1 MEVEKSV
8 VAKPQVPNQTD
19 GCISAPATPHSS
31 SNLAARTLTV
41 LSQSRK
47 RRATDEMA
55 VDLPQMLKL
64 VRSNGTDPKTPL
76 ERLEKQICCRF
87 NYETM
92 GWNEF
97 RINMFG
103 TDVGLRKGHERLTQ
117 MIQKPPIS
125 DPTGIFPF
133 MSLPLEVQCMIV
145 NHVDCKQPDGRPL
158 LPLRLVNQH
167 FRTLVERVME
177 KGRRCFKKRI
187 CLAETTNAKVR
198 LGFPPLISHVSVSFE
213 QLDSLLLKIT
223 SDNSNNT
230 SKTQIFLICE
240 WRSDWCKKVMELLLK
255 HNHIRPSVLHIK
267 GVICD
272 EKPFKN
278 YVNARPSLQ
287 RLVFEKP
294 VGRKHVFNGVQYLP
308 YHSIVFKDLGRQY
321 DSPESIERL
330 QLEREV
336 FKSTGRAIEL
346 FTVYLRVPFE
356 LEESRSALKWGIR
369 YDSRERVQV
378 VHVDPS
384 GLAAVHLKAGDIIRE
399 VNDRPIASKAM
410 LHHWICAAI
419 EGGDLVRMS
428 IERPVGG
435 DEAVRE
441 QFETPT
447 DVLEIAQKQIQEIRA
462 GRLLPTQPAIKRSD
476 SRVSSTVTIDDRP
489 REQEIQSDHDVTKL
503 KSCKGNKN

>member
-1 MEVEKSV
+1 MKTVNPTAKFVNLDQDEVSF
-8 VAKPQVPNQTD
+8 
-19 GCISAPATPHSS
+19 HSPRRLV
-31 SNLAARTLTV
+31 NGELTV
-41 LSQSRK
+41 DLS
-47 RRATDEMA
+47 E
-55 VDLPQMLKL
+55 MLKL
-64 VRSNGTDPKTPL
+64 VRSNGMNSKTPL
-76 ERLEKQICCRF
+76 EKLEKQICCRF
-87 NYETM
+87 DYETM

-145 NHVDCKQPDGRPL
+145 NQVDWKQPDGRSL
-158 LPLRLVNQH
+158 LPLRLVS
-167 FRTLVERVME
+167 RRLCYLVDCVME

-278 YVNARPSLQ
+278 YVNTRPSLQ

-294 VGRKHVFNGVQYLP
+294 VGREYVYNRVSYLP
-308 YHSIVFKDLGRQY
+308 YQSVLFKDLGRQY
-321 DSPESIERL
+321 DLPESVRKGFTIMY
-330 QLEREV
+330 V
-336 FKSTGRAIEL
+336 FKRKPHGQEDLI
-346 FTVYLRVPFE
+346 FN
-356 LEESRSALKWGIR
+356 LK
-369 YDSRERVQV
+369 
-378 VHVDPS
+378 
-384 GLAAVHLKAGDIIRE
+384 
-399 VNDRPIASKAM
+399 
-410 LHHWICAAI
+410 
-419 EGGDLVRMS
+419 
-428 IERPVGG
+428 
-435 DEAVRE
+435 
-441 QFETPT
+441 F
-447 DVLEIAQKQIQEIRA
+447 
-462 GRLLPTQPAIKRSD
+462 
-476 SRVSSTVTIDDRP
+476 
-489 REQEIQSDHDVTKL
+489 
-503 KSCKGNKN
+503 